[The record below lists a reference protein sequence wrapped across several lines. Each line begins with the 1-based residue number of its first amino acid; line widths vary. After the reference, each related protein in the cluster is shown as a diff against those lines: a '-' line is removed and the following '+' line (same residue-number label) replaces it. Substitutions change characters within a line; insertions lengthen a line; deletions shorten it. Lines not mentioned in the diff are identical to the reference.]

1 LNVLKSVVF
10 EKNEERKKNFLF
22 LAKQGKKKNTVVD
35 TLNGDAAV
43 WSYPESGL

>member
-1 LNVLKSVVF
+1 MKRGRRIFSSLQNK
-10 EKNEERKKNFLF
+10 
-22 LAKQGKKKNTVVD
+22 GKKKNTVVD